1 MLYGLRYIG
10 KGAEGGKLL
19 CAILNLPRPNTALT
33 LYTRLVKESV
43 FEVGEMS
50 MNKATEDAV
59 EQNGGSKDLTVVN
72 DGIWQKRGYKST
84 N

>member
-1 MLYGLRYIG
+1 MLYGLRCIG

-33 LYTRLVKESV
+33 RLVKESV
-43 FEVGEMS
+43 FEVAAMS
-50 MNKATEDAV
+50 MNKATEEAV
-59 EQNGGSKDLTVVN
+59 EQNGGSKDLTVVY